1 MKLSTKGRYATRVLL
16 DLALHQEEKPVPLRD
31 IAKRQQLSL
40 RYLEHLIAP
49 LIAGGLIRSTRGP
62 KGGVSMVR
70 PPEEVGLD
78 EVIQLLEGSLAPVEC
93 VDNPEVC
100 SRSDFCATR
109 DIWSEMK
116 KAMEGVLR
124 STTLLNLAERQE
136 KKERIK
142 EAMYYI

>member
-40 RYLEHLIAP
+40 RYLEHLVAP
-49 LIAGGLIRSTRGP
+49 LIAGGMIRSTRGP
-62 KGGVSMVR
+62 KGGVSMAR
-70 PPEEVGLD
+70 PPEEVRLD

-100 SRSDFCATR
+100 SRSDSCATR
-109 DIWSEMK
+109 DIWGEMK
-116 KAMEGVLR
+116 KAMDGVLR
-124 STTLLNLAERQE
+124 STTLQDLAERQE
-136 KKERIK
+136 RKERTN

>member
-1 MKLSTKGRYATRVLL
+1 MRLSTRGRYAIRVLL

-31 IAKRQQLSL
+31 IARRQQFSL
-40 RYLEHLIAP
+40 GYLEHLVAP
-49 LIAGGLIRSTRGP
+49 LIAGGMIRSTRGP
-62 KGGVSMVR
+62 KGGVSMAR

-78 EVIQLLEGSLAPVEC
+78 EVVQLLEGSLAPVEC

-100 SRSDFCATR
+100 SRSDSCATR

-116 KAMEGVLR
+116 KAMDGVLE
-124 STTLLNLAERQE
+124 STTLQDLVERQE
-136 KKERIK
+136 RKDRPE

>member
-16 DLALHQEEKPVPLRD
+16 DLALHQEEEPVPLRD
-31 IAKRQQLSL
+31 IARRQQLSL
-40 RYLEHLIAP
+40 RYLEHLVAP
-49 LIAGGLIRSTRGP
+49 LIAGGMIRSTRGP
-62 KGGVSMVR
+62 KGGVSMAR

-100 SRSDFCATR
+100 SRSDLCAVR
-109 DIWSEMK
+109 DIWGEMK

-124 STTLLNLAERQE
+124 STTLRDLAERQ
-136 KKERIK
+136 KRKERPK